1 MALSAEIY
9 NFGFDTVDANCMAD
23 REAMAL
29 DYTAP
34 DGRRLGITRDYF
46 RHHSDLMA
54 EFLRFKGVKPRDYAV
69 VCGLEDTF
77 ELYLLLTALSKIE
90 AVVVVV
96 AAETLADAL
105 RRYCPTL
112 VVCDAQSRAVDIV
125 NQQDDSTLKLRV
137 SIGVPTP
144 KGWRDLHRGSWRVH
158 EFLVPDF
165 GERTDQDIVAVD
177 YLTDNQV
184 VYTRHS
190 LTQIEASEGWKGFV
204 TSQLKGHPFIVNKQR

>member
-1 MALSAEIY
+1 MTLSAETY
-9 NFGFDTVDANCMAD
+9 NFGFDTIDTNCMAD

-34 DGRRLGITRDYF
+34 DSRRLCITRDYF

-77 ELYLLLTALSKIE
+77 ELYLVQTALSKIE
-90 AVVVVV
+90 AVMVVVSP
-96 AAETLADAL
+96 ETLTAAL
-105 RRYCPTL
+105 RRYSPTL
-112 VVCDAQSRAVDIV
+112 AVCHAQSRAVDVV
-125 NQQDDSTLKLRV
+125 NQQGDSRPKLCV
-137 SIGVPTP
+137 SVGVPTP
-144 KGWRDLHRGSWRVH
+144 NGWRDLHRGSWRVH

-165 GERTDQDIVAVD
+165 GERTAEDIVAVD
-177 YLTDNQV
+177 CLTDTPI

-190 LTQIEASEGWKGFV
+190 LSQIEAAEGWKGFIA
-204 TSQLKGHPFIVNKQR
+204 SQLKGHPFVVNKQR